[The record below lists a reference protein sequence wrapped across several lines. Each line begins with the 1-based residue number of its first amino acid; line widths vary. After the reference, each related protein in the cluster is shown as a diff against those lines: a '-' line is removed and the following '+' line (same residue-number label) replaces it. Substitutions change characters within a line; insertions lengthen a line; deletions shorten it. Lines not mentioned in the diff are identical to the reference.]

1 MENRTFYNEI
11 LTDHNLHPLHKEKL
25 PDANLVLEGVN
36 PSCGDD
42 IILQLKVEDGQVV
55 DGAFEGSGC
64 AISQAS
70 ADIMLD
76 LIIGKSEEEARH
88 LADLFLRMI
97 KGEAS
102 ENEIEELEEAGAL
115 VDVSHMP
122 ARVKCAVLGW
132 HTMEEMLDKKDE
144 NKKERN
150 CEGTEQLRK
159 NIKRNGSYFW
169 GVSGRDVPFPL

>member
-42 IILQLKVEDGQVV
+42 IILQLKVEDGVIV
-55 DGAFEGSGC
+55 DGAFQGSGC

-70 ADIMLD
+70 VDMMLE
-76 LIIGKSEEEARH
+76 LVIGRKKDEAMH
-88 LADLFLRMI
+88 LADIFFRMI

-102 ENEIEELEEAGAL
+102 DEEIDELEEVVSL
-115 VDVSHMP
+115 KDISHMP

-132 HTMEEMLDKKDE
+132 HTMEELLDGK
-144 NKKERN
+144 KKE
-150 CEGTEQLRK
+150 
-159 NIKRNGSYFW
+159 
-169 GVSGRDVPFPL
+169 D

>member
-97 KGEAS
+97 KGEAG
-102 ENEIEELEEAGAL
+102 ENEIEELEEAGVL

-132 HTMEEMLDKKDE
+132 HTMEEMLDKE
-144 NKKERN
+144 NEK
-150 CEGTEQLRK
+150 
-159 NIKRNGSYFW
+159 
-169 GVSGRDVPFPL
+169 